1 MNLLWLLLGVVGAQP
16 TEPIYAH
23 SLRHLPEKLRQER
36 TLEEVKIRV
45 EQIKQQVLNAAASQ
59 TDTNFTLFC
68 VEPNDAPSQ
77 FETKGPRYTL
87 LEQVSYHSGIPYPL
101 LNPKPK
107 CSLKDGYALYRRNTQ
122 LPYDTPLVSIQ
133 LFFHYFNQQFPDL
146 RLSIVNERNA
156 NRVRDPYYGDTIF
169 ETDCC
174 PIYTVSWK
182 E

>member
-23 SLRHLPEKLRQER
+23 TLRHLPEKLRQER
-36 TLEEVKIRV
+36 TLEEVKTRV
-45 EQIKQQVLNAAASQ
+45 EQIKQLVLNSAASQ
-59 TDTNFTLFC
+59 TETNFTLFC
-68 VEPNDAPSQ
+68 LEPNDIPYMFESKGSHYRLIEPSNYQ
-77 FETKGPRYTL
+77 GGT
-87 LEQVSYHSGIPYPL
+87 PYPL
-101 LNPKPK
+101 LHPKPK
-107 CSLKDGYALYRRNTQ
+107 SLLKDGYTLYRRYTP

-156 NRVRDPYYGDTIF
+156 NRQTQHGETIF

-174 PIYTVSWK
+174 PLYTVSWK